1 MLSIFYEL
9 CFLIFNMKKTLSIL
23 IAILFL
29 YNIAGY
35 LIVFKSFQ
43 YGIKKEIKSRI
54 KNKINDKDLVLIKY
68 PSHPNSQQK
77 KALRWKEKNE
87 FLFNGNMY
95 DVVRQYSLNDTI
107 YYYCIN
113 DTREKELFANLDLR
127 VGQNMASNKVA
138 NNLVKLFKLSIDQS
152 YLFNFSIDN
161 LLRTSKAT
169 VSLYLIPGYAPVQ
182 KEVETPPPELA

>member
-1 MLSIFYEL
+1 
-9 CFLIFNMKKTLSIL
+9 MKKALSIL
-23 IAILFL
+23 ITILFL

-43 YGIKKEIKSRI
+43 YGIKKEIKTRI

-77 KALRWKEKNE
+77 NALRWKEKNE

-113 DTREKELFANLDLR
+113 DTREKELFSNLDLQ
-127 VGQNMASNKVA
+127 VMQNMASNKVA
-138 NNLVKLFKLSIDQS
+138 NNLVKLFKLTIDQS
-152 YLFNFSIDN
+152 YLINYSKVN
-161 LLRTSKAT
+161 LLQSFKESFSVYIT
-169 VSLYLIPGYAPVQ
+169 PGYLPVQ
-182 KEVETPPPELA
+182 KEVETPPPKLV